1 MGLLYSE
8 LEEEQ
13 WATSR
18 TCTTKTYLLYMRACQ
33 VVAVH
38 ADLLERDAIP
48 ERLEP
53 TWLGLGLRLGL
64 GLGSGLGLER
74 LEPTRQLVVRGV
86 EDPQR
91 GQLQLRDRALRKGCG
106 EGVGKGCGCGEGVAW
121 GVGRGVA

>member
-53 TWLGLGLRLGL
+53 T
-64 GLGSGLGLER
+64 
-74 LEPTRQLVVRGV
+74 RQLVVRGV

-91 GQLQLRDRALRKGCG
+91 GQVQLRDRALRKGCG

>member
-53 TWLGLGLRLGL
+53 TWLGLGLRLGSGLGFGAGVRVRVRGVAAHVDGLLGLVDAYVLDLGGL
-64 GLGSGLGLER
+64 GLGSGSGLGLGFR
-74 LEPTRQLVVRGV
+74 VQG
-86 EDPQR
+86 
-91 GQLQLRDRALRKGCG
+91 
-106 EGVGKGCGCGEGVAW
+106 
-121 GVGRGVA
+121 